1 MTTFD
6 LTKKNNKRRPI
17 KPIPIFVSPS
27 AFQANYIG
35 MQEMV
40 DPGLTARPQYI
51 EYVRDIT
58 QKFFLKNID

>member
-6 LTKKNNKRRPI
+6 LTKKNNERRPI

-27 AFQANYIG
+27 AFQTNYIG

-51 EYVRDIT
+51 EYVRVYNSEVL
-58 QKFFLKNID
+58 FKNTD